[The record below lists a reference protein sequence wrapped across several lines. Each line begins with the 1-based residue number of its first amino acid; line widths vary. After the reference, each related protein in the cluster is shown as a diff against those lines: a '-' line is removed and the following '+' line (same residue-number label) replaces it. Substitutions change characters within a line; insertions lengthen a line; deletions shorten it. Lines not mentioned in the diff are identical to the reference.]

1 MKKVIL
7 SVLVLASLSLSTKAQ
22 MYRNNSDTAIIG
34 QDTIYYQKGGILI
47 KPIIVNYLGDS
58 AWSFNWTANNLSS
71 NGEGCNTYVTLRGK
85 NNQQLADFNC
95 YIPASVVAVWGISN
109 TPIDVYILSQY
120 PRFVKQD

>member
-7 SVLVLASLSLSTKAQ
+7 SVLVLASLSTKAQ

-47 KPIIVNYLGDS
+47 KPVVVNYLGDS

>member
-7 SVLVLASLSLSTKAQ
+7 SVLVLASLSTKAQ

-58 AWSFNWTANNLSS
+58 AWSFSWTANNLSS

-109 TPIDVYILSQY
+109 TPIDLYILSQY
-120 PRFVKQD
+120 PRFIKQD

>member
-7 SVLVLASLSLSTKAQ
+7 SVLVLASLSTKAQ

-47 KPIIVNYLGDS
+47 KPVIVSYLGDS
-58 AWSFNWTANNLSS
+58 AWSFSWTANNLSS

-109 TPIDVYILSQY
+109 TPIDLYILSQY

>member
-7 SVLVLASLSLSTKAQ
+7 SILVLASLSTKAQ

-47 KPIIVNYLGDS
+47 KPVVVNYLGDS
-58 AWSFNWTANNLSS
+58 AWSFNWVANNLSS

>member
-7 SVLVLASLSLSTKAQ
+7 LALVLASLSTKAQ

-34 QDTIYYQKGGILI
+34 QDTIYYQKGAILI

-58 AWSFNWTANNLSS
+58 AWSLSWTVNGLSS
-71 NGEGCNTYVTLRGK
+71 NGDGCNTYVTLRGK

-109 TPIDVYILSQY
+109 TPIDVYILSQH
-120 PRFVKQD
+120 PRFVKQN

>member
-7 SVLVLASLSLSTKAQ
+7 LVLVLASLSTKAQ

-47 KPIIVNYLGDS
+47 KPVIVNYLGDS
-58 AWSFNWTANNLSS
+58 AWSLSWTANNLSS
-71 NGEGCNTYVTLRGK
+71 NGEGCQTYVTLRGK

>member
-7 SVLVLASLSLSTKAQ
+7 SVLVLASLSTKAQ

-47 KPIIVNYLGDS
+47 KPVIVNYLGDS

-109 TPIDVYILSQY
+109 TPIDLYILSQY

>member
-1 MKKVIL
+1 
-7 SVLVLASLSLSTKAQ
+7 

-47 KPIIVNYLGDS
+47 KPVIVNYLGDS
-58 AWSFNWTANNLSS
+58 AWSFSWTANNLSS

-109 TPIDVYILSQY
+109 TPIDLYILSQY

>member
-7 SVLVLASLSLSTKAQ
+7 SVLVLASLSTKAQ
-22 MYRNNSDTAIIG
+22 IYRNNSDTAIIG

-47 KPIIVNYLGDS
+47 KPVVVNYLGDS
-58 AWSFNWTANNLSS
+58 AWSFNWVANNLSS

>member
-7 SVLVLASLSLSTKAQ
+7 LVLVLASLSTKAQ
-22 MYRNNSDTAIIG
+22 MYGNNSDTAIIG

-47 KPIIVNYLGDS
+47 KPVIVNYLGDS
-58 AWSFNWTANNLSS
+58 AWSLSWTANNLSS
-71 NGEGCNTYVTLRGK
+71 NGEGCQTYVTLRGK

>member
-7 SVLVLASLSLSTKAQ
+7 SILVLASLSTKAQ

-47 KPIIVNYLGDS
+47 KPVIVNYLGDS
-58 AWSFNWTANNLSS
+58 AWSLSWTANNLSS
-71 NGEGCNTYVTLRGK
+71 NGEGCQTYVTLRGK

>member
-7 SVLVLASLSLSTKAQ
+7 SILVLASLSTKAQ
-22 MYRNNSDTAIIG
+22 MYRNNSDTSIIG

>member
-7 SVLVLASLSLSTKAQ
+7 SILVLASLSTKAQ

-47 KPIIVNYLGDS
+47 KPIVVNYLGDS
-58 AWSFNWTANNLSS
+58 AWSFNWIANNLSS
-71 NGEGCNTYVTLRGK
+71 NGEGCQTYVTLRGK

>member
-7 SVLVLASLSLSTKAQ
+7 SVLVLASLSTKAQ

>member
-7 SVLVLASLSLSTKAQ
+7 SILVLASLSTKAQ